1 MIGETVWDNIPTDF
15 LESVLST
22 RRFIN
27 SPSIVP
33 LISHSLIQTLS
44 SNNFHVSSLINHL
57 LNGYYIFQIDRSI
70 TRARCSSILIISPYI
85 IWSTFLKFLKFF
97 TFVSRFPL
105 NRGESFVRPHATATP
120 REYFYS
126 HAEARAKKKDRAAS
140 SRVSLFNACP
150 RKTGSRHWKGYGQV
164 YSPPSKGFK
173 SRGYLNDPRIY
184 ALSHVVSNRTEKV
197 VGNCCSRRTRIL
209 NNSQSSRSF
218 VSLDRS
224 IIQVDKCIFIISGF
238 WYSGFNLLWFK
249 KKGQVI
255 LEFSKEI
262 TLRIGSQSVLL
273 TRGRERGTFETGES
287 ASKRRAQA
295 RSENGDIFSAG
306 CSSLAFR
313 RSAAA
318 AVDPRER
325 LLPPRGL
332 WCSFIW
338 PRVTYLPASAPS
350 INYWPRLFPALTA
363 TPANYCFPFPE
374 IFLPPSRIHPPPR
387 SRIIKNYASSSNTIV
402 HLCNL
407 KKSTFQTVFRIISY
421 ITLIR

>member
-209 NNSQSSRSF
+209 NNPRSF
-218 VSLDRS
+218 VFLDRS

-318 AVDPRER
+318 AVDPREAAASSR
-325 LLPPRGL
+325 PLMFLYLATSHLFTGLCPVDKLLAAIISRLNRDAGQLLLPFPRNFPS
-332 WCSFIW
+332 SFED
-338 PRVTYLPASAPS
+338 PS
-350 INYWPRLFPALTA
+350 
-363 TPANYCFPFPE
+363 
-374 IFLPPSRIHPPPR
+374 
-387 SRIIKNYASSSNTIV
+387 ASSIEN
-402 HLCNL
+402 H
-407 KKSTFQTVFRIISY
+407 
-421 ITLIR
+421 

>member
-97 TFVSRFPL
+97 AFVSRFPF

-249 KKGQVI
+249 KKRTGNPWI
-255 LEFSKEI
+255 FEGNYSSNRFSECIINARKRAWNVRNG
-262 TLRIGSQSVLL
+262 RIGVEETSTGAEWKRRYFQRRLL
-273 TRGRERGTFETGES
+273 VVGFSSISGGGRRPSREAAASSRPLMFLYLATSHLFTGLCPVDKLLAAIISRLNRDAGQLLLPFPRNFPSSFEDPS
-287 ASKRRAQA
+287 AS
-295 RSENGDIFSAG
+295 SIEN
-306 CSSLAFR
+306 
-313 RSAAA
+313 
-318 AVDPRER
+318 
-325 LLPPRGL
+325 
-332 WCSFIW
+332 
-338 PRVTYLPASAPS
+338 
-350 INYWPRLFPALTA
+350 
-363 TPANYCFPFPE
+363 
-374 IFLPPSRIHPPPR
+374 H
-387 SRIIKNYASSSNTIV
+387 
-402 HLCNL
+402 
-407 KKSTFQTVFRIISY
+407 
-421 ITLIR
+421 